1 MVFKLSHK
9 IKPETTSL
17 IPTQVIQVHDKHF
30 DVFIDQK
37 TLEERIATLA
47 QEINRD
53 YAGQCPLVVA
63 VLNGSFLFVAE
74 LMKNITIDCE
84 ITFIRVSSY
93 EGTGTTGKI
102 KQILGLSEEISGRDV
117 IIIEDIVDTGHTMAE
132 LLGQVTAKKPRSIEI
147 ATMLHK
153 PEATRIPVTLK
164 YVGFAI
170 ENKFVLGYGLD
181 YDGLGRNLPCIYQLA
196 E

>member
-1 MVFKLSHK
+1 MA
-9 IKPETTSL
+9 
-17 IPTQVIQVHDKHF
+17 VIQVHDKFF
-30 DVFIDQK
+30 DVFIDK
-37 TLEERIATLA
+37 ETLEHRIAYLA
-47 QEINRD
+47 AEINAD
-53 YAGQCPLVVA
+53 YSDRQPLLIA

-74 LMKNITIDCE
+74 LMKSLKIPCE

-93 EGTGTTGKI
+93 QGTGTSGVV
-102 KQILGLSEEISGRDV
+102 KQVLGLNEDIRDRDV

-132 LLGQVTAKKPRSIEI
+132 LLGQLTARKPRSVEI

-153 PEATRIPVTLK
+153 PEATRIPVNLK

-170 ENKFVLGYGLD
+170 ENRFVLGYGLD
-181 YDGLGRNLPCIYQLA
+181 YDGLGRNLPCIYQLV

>member
-1 MVFKLSHK
+1 M
-9 IKPETTSL
+9 
-17 IPTQVIQVHDKHF
+17 IQVHDKQF
-30 DVFIDQK
+30 DVFIDQE
-37 TLEERIATLA
+37 TLEKRIAAL
-47 QEINRD
+47 
-53 YAGQCPLVVA
+53 AGQMNQDYQGQRPLLIA

-93 EGTGTTGKI
+93 EGTGTTGKV
-102 KQILGLSEEISGRDV
+102 KQILGLSEEIKGRDV

-132 LLGQVTAKKPRSIEI
+132 LLGQITAQKPRSIEI

-196 E
+196 EV

>member
-1 MVFKLSHK
+1 MYSNFQTKANLK
-9 IKPETTSL
+9 RTSL
-17 IPTQVIQVHDKHF
+17 IPTQVIQIHDKHF
-30 DVFIDQK
+30 DIFIDQE
-37 TLEERIATLA
+37 TLEARIAKLA
-47 QEINRD
+47 EQIDRD
-53 YAGQCPLVVA
+53 YAGRCPLLIA

-74 LMKNITIDCE
+74 LMKNIRIDCE
-84 ITFIRVSSY
+84 ITFIRLNSY
-93 EGTGTTGKI
+93 EGTGTTGKV

-117 IIIEDIVDTGHTMAE
+117 VIIEDIVDTGHTMAE
-132 LLGQVTAKKPRSIEI
+132 LLGQVTARKPRSIEI